1 MHPNTP
7 NTVLF
12 IGRPGSGKG
21 TQARLLGEKLGWVR
35 LSSGDR
41 FKTLRD
47 STGALGDRIR
57 AAYDKGEY
65 MPDWFADY
73 LLESGIVELDPETGV
88 VAEGFGR
95 TRTQAAHLK
104 EILSWLGR
112 RLAVVHLDVPE
123 TMAKERMMSRG
134 QTEHRPDS
142 DSDHKIQSRFAEY
155 TENTEPALEYFRE
168 HGLVIEIDGTQAPE
182 KIAEDVLEK
191 IQVA

>member
-1 MHPNTP
+1 MHPESP
-7 NTVLF
+7 NFVLF

-21 TQARLLGEKLGWVR
+21 TQAKLIAERLGWVR

-73 LLESGIVELDPETGV
+73 LLEQGIVELDPETGV

-112 RLAVVHLDVPE
+112 KLVVVHLDVPE
-123 TMAKERMMSRG
+123 QMAKERMMSRG
-134 QTEHRPDS
+134 KIEHRPDS
-142 DSDHKIQSRFAEY
+142 DNDHKIQSRFSEY
-155 TENTEPALEYFRE
+155 TENTEPALDYFRE
-168 HGLVIEIDGTQAPE
+168 HGLVIEVNGAQPADDIL
-182 KIAEDVLEK
+182 EDVLAK